1 MLKRGGTVDVDERFK
16 LQNTNA
22 SQRRKDMLLDLLP
35 LVGQAINL
43 DIRSDAMLDLLSEVE
58 QKQLK
63 DVIELMVTF
72 DIRLLS
78 SSADAPDTPR
88 FLPEITNLV

>member
-1 MLKRGGTVDVDERFK
+1 MDVDERFK
-16 LQNTNA
+16 LQNSNA
-22 SQRRKDMLLDLLP
+22 SQRRKDMLYDVLP

-72 DIRLLS
+72 DIRLLP
-78 SSADAPDTPR
+78 SSADAPDTPQ
-88 FLPEITNLV
+88 FLPEITNLVQFGSKK